1 MGGLALAVLSFVGSH
16 ELLSHPL
23 RRPLAA
29 RLGEKGF
36 LLLYSLVAFA
46 TFAWIVVEFRAAP
59 ADVLWVAPEWVW
71 TVGALVML
79 VASILFVGSLTAPNP
94 AMPGAGGRLA
104 GAPDPVGVLCIT
116 RHPMMWSFAL
126 WALVHA
132 AVAGR
137 SAVLILAAGIFV
149 LALFGAAMQDRKKAA
164 AFGDSWASWRAKT
177 SFFPFM
183 KLRCWPG
190 WIAIV
195 GGFILFLAATW
206 AHSRLGAPLV
216 GLWSYQWM

>member
-23 RRPLAA
+23 RRPLVA

-59 ADVLWVAPEWVW
+59 DNLLWVAPDWVW
-71 TVGALVML
+71 TAGAVIML
-79 VASILFVGSLTAPNP
+79 AASILFVGSLTAPNP
-94 AMPGAGGRLA
+94 AMTGAAGVLA
-104 GAPDPVGVLCIT
+104 RDPDPQGVLCIT

-132 AVAGR
+132 AVSGR
-137 SAVLILAAGIFV
+137 AAVLILAIGIGG
-149 LALFGAAMQDRKKAA
+149 LALFGATMQDRKKAA
-164 AFGDSWASWRAKT
+164 LHGERWAAWRAKT
-177 SFFPFM
+177 SFIPFTR
-183 KLRCWPG
+183 LNCWPG
-190 WIAIV
+190 WIAVV
-195 GGFILFLAATW
+195 GGIILFLVATW
-206 AHSRLGAPLV
+206 AHPRLGAPLI
-216 GLWSYQWM
+216 GFWRL

>member
-23 RRPLAA
+23 RRSLVT

-59 ADVLWVAPEWVW
+59 DDLLWVAPDWVW
-71 TVGALVML
+71 LAGAVLMFA
-79 VASILFVGSLTAPNP
+79 ASVLFVGSFTARNP
-94 AMPGAGGRLA
+94 ALPGGGAMLD
-104 GAPDPVGVLCIT
+104 GGPDPMGVLCIT

-126 WALVHA
+126 WALVHV
-132 AVAGR
+132 AVSGR
-137 SAVLILAAGIFV
+137 TAVLILATGIAF

-164 AFGDSWASWRAKT
+164 LLGDGWAAWRAKT
-177 SFFPFM
+177 SFVPFT
-183 KLRCWPG
+183 RPNCWPG
-190 WIAIV
+190 WVAIV
-195 GGFILFLAATW
+195 GGTIFYLVVTW
-206 AHSRLGAPLV
+206 AHPRLGAPLV
-216 GLWSYQWM
+216 GFWRI